1 GTLSESAAL
10 VFAKLDSKVQNI
22 LLSADYADKLEK
34 ASAHY
39 IKELAKQAQKQI
51 DKASGT
57 EGGSDKE
64 SEAGGKKKG
73 KVKVN
78 WRSPSDRNQ
87 VIREL
92 AHIAFNKKNEGA
104 EDARRHLLT
113 LYWVRGHGE
122 KIGDLSA
129 KDMDTLIAGD
139 NQAFLNAQKFAEEK
153 EAKKREKEAA
163 KAEKEKAK
171 TEAAPAKGK
180 SASKKGKG

>member
-1 GTLSESAAL
+1 DETEAQAFAVAENSQDGRTDLTYVELGRSFQSMTEKGWGVAKIASKAGVHSMTVRRALALMESPKEILDLVDKGTLSESAAL

-104 EDARRHLLT
+104 EDARSR
-113 LYWVRGHGE
+113 R
-122 KIGDLSA
+122 LS
-129 KDMDTLIAGD
+129 
-139 NQAFLNAQKFAEEK
+139 
-153 EAKKREKEAA
+153 R
-163 KAEKEKAK
+163 
-171 TEAAPAKGK
+171 
-180 SASKKGKG
+180 